1 MTVADPPRA
10 APRARK
16 RATVRHKAARVAA
29 IQALYQMELNGSPV
43 SLVIEEFR
51 NYRLGDADIE
61 ASGGA
66 RANEALFEELVR
78 GVIKGSG
85 ELDSRISARL
95 GKGWT
100 LDRLEVVLRC
110 ILRAATYELL
120 YRIQTPAVVV
130 VTQYVDLTG
139 SFFSGDQPGLVNGI
153 LDAIAREARP
163 GELEKRRERRRDT
176 TG

>member
-1 MTVADPPRA
+1 MTEADKPR
-10 APRARK
+10 PVKRSRN

-29 IQALYQMELNGSPV
+29 IQALYQMELNGSAV

-51 NYRLGDADIE
+51 NYRLGDADKE

-78 GVIKGSG
+78 GVVKGVD
-85 ELDSRISARL
+85 ELDSRLSARL
-95 GKGWT
+95 NKGWT
-100 LDRLEVVLRC
+100 LDRLEIVLRC

-120 YRIQTPAVVV
+120 YRIQTPAAVI
-130 VTQYVDLTG
+130 VTQYVDLAG

-153 LDAIAREARP
+153 LDAVAREARP
-163 GELEKRRERRRDT
+163 GELERRRERRSDKS
-176 TG
+176 G